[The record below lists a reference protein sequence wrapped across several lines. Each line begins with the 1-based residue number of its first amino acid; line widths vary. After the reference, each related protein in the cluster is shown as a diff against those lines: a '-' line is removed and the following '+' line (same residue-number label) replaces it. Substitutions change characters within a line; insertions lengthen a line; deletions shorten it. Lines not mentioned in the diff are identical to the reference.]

1 MKLAPIYKKYLLI
14 KEAGEPAGKLELRN
28 TSIETIIQYIDRLGL
43 NIPNLEQ
50 NLEIAHDL
58 FGMGKTKRK
67 DMPVIDDKDV
77 KDFQM
82 HLKDGFIDLT
92 DPWSDR
98 TDPSDP
104 FPQGLNDKE
113 AAKFMS
119 NGIRDKF
126 KPDDVVKTQLK
137 LVAAKDL
144 IPIQAQVYV
153 DKSVG
158 SMAKFGIESSKKFLE
173 STILVIS
180 SDYRIIDG
188 HHRFLSALLLD
199 PNMKLKCLE
208 VDLPIKILLPLARAY
223 SDAKGN
229 QRNL

>member
-1 MKLAPIYKKYLLI
+1 MASP
-14 KEAGEPAGKLELRN
+14 PGKLELRK
-28 TSIETIIQYIDRLGL
+28 TSIEKVIQYTKSVSL
-43 NIPNLEQ
+43 NIPNIRQ
-50 NLEIAHDL
+50 NLEIAYDL

-82 HLKDGFIDLT
+82 HLKDGFIDLK

-104 FPQGLNDKE
+104 FPQGLSDKD

-119 NGIRDKF
+119 NGIRDKS
-126 KPDDVVKTQLK
+126 KPDDVVKTQIK
-137 LVAAKDL
+137 MVAAKNL
-144 IPIQAQVYV
+144 IPIQEQVYV

-158 SMAKFGIESSKKFLE
+158 SIAKFGIESSKKFLA

-188 HHRFLSALLLD
+188 HHRFLSALIID

-208 VDLPIKILLPLARAY
+208 VDLPIKTLLPLARAY